1 MICSILHEL
10 VGFALISL
18 VFVWYLLIER
28 ALGLV
33 AASEFNVVSPL
44 SHLPKQEVRDV
55 AKYLG
60 LPNWNAAASP
70 CLRSR
75 LQFGVEAT
83 QVRDLDANLSV
94 RENSFGVISNI

>member
-1 MICSILHEL
+1 
-10 VGFALISL
+10 
-18 VFVWYLLIER
+18 
-28 ALGLV
+28 V
-33 AASEFNVVSPL
+33 AASEFHVVSPL
-44 SHLPKQEVRDV
+44 SGLAKQEVRDV

-83 QVRDLDANLSV
+83 QVRKLCWGCLGLLTRSDVVTLH
-94 RENSFGVISNI
+94 SNTCNVWRGRRTLCESWSNWSRR

>member
-1 MICSILHEL
+1 M
-10 VGFALISL
+10 
-18 VFVWYLLIER
+18 
-28 ALGLV
+28 
-33 AASEFNVVSPL
+33 AASEFKVVSPL
-44 SHLPKQEVRDV
+44 SELTKQEVRDI

-83 QVRDLDANLSV
+83 QVGKRLSFFFFCFV
-94 RENSFGVISNI
+94 LLRLRGVCLFG